1 MSSIPPP
8 SHASWRRLI
17 LGELKP
23 EFLGARVMLGR
34 LSAAYR
40 QKPTPETLE
49 AGIKEL
55 RDLYEKL
62 GHLPNIQADIKKLF
76 P

>member
-8 SHASWRRLI
+8 THPSWQKLI

-23 EFLGARVMLGR
+23 DFLGARVMLGR
-34 LSAAYR
+34 LSATYR
-40 QKPTPETLE
+40 QKPTPDSMN

-55 RDLYEKL
+55 RELYEKL